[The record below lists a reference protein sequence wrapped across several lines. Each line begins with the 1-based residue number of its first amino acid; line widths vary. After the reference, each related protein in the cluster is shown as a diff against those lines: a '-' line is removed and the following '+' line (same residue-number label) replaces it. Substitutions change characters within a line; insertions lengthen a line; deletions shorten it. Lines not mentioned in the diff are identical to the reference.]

1 MGGAPRA
8 AARQG
13 RPLLPQASNPCPA
26 HHMGTRRRSSFLEM
40 GAACEGAVGVGEE
53 PHMGTR
59 RRSSFLEMG
68 AACEG
73 AVGVGEEPLEAR
85 EPRQC
90 GRARNPSHG
99 KGLRSSLVTD
109 SGESRWSI
117 SASSSI

>member
-1 MGGAPRA
+1 MNSTEDRKEEAPWVVRPELQ
-8 AARQG
+8 QG
-13 RPLLPQASNPCPA
+13 KGDP
-26 HHMGTRRRSSFLEM
+26 SFLKHPIL
-40 GAACEGAVGVGEE
+40 A
-53 PHMGTR
+53 HMGTR